1 MAEEDR
7 SAEAGTGAET
17 GTVRD
22 EILDKAFQHPV
33 IAKQREDMLAYKAK
47 DRALTAELDAL
58 KKEKAEAEAKRL
70 EDEKRYQELYE
81 KEKAERVALVERMKG
96 EKIASAI
103 REAAVKAGAVDVK
116 DPNFANLSGVSVG
129 DDGAVTGAEEA
140 VAKVMAERPYLKATT
155 AGVETFTSK
164 PAKAKGTVTWADLM
178 ADPALMYKIKKDQ
191 PEVFRRL
198 AEEETKKYGR

>member
-1 MAEEDR
+1 MAEEDK
-7 SAEAGTGAET
+7 GADAPEK
-17 GTVRD
+17 D
-22 EILDKAFQHPV
+22 DILDKAFQHPV

-47 DRALTAELDAL
+47 DRALTAELEAL

-81 KEKAERVALVERMKG
+81 KEKSERTALVEKMKA

-103 REAAVKAGAVDVK
+103 REAAVKQNACNEYDA
-116 DPNFANLSGVSVG
+116 NFANLPGVSIG
-129 DDGAVTGAEEA
+129 DDGAVIGAEEA
-140 VAKVMAERPYLKATT
+140 VAKVLSEKKYLQKDTT
-155 AGVETFTSK
+155 GSVETFTSK